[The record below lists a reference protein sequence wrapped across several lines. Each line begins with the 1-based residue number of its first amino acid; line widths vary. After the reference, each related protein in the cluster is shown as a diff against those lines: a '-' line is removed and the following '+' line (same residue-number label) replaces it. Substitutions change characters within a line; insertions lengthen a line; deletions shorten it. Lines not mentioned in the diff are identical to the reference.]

1 MFIIPNLL
9 ILAGIAIA
17 LRHVR
22 AERRDAE
29 SIAPTTRVIT
39 PYTGPTYSR
48 FGREIR

>member
-1 MFIIPNLL
+1 MILIPNLL
-9 ILAGIAIA
+9 ILAGLA
-17 LRHVR
+17 LALHHAR

-29 SIAPTTRVIT
+29 SIAPTTRTVT